1 MPFTFGAVTLEFVL
15 GLGVALLLWR
25 DDWFNRIALGL
36 LLIPATVT
44 PLVVG
49 LIFKALLSP
58 EYGMLGY
65 PLAEL
70 GLSGPRGLLADP
82 QRALATLIAID
93 AWEWTPLMA
102 LILLAG
108 LKNLPTDILE
118 AAAVD
123 GANGPQRFWLM
134 VLPLLM
140 PAAFLALIFRMMDA
154 FRVFDIIF
162 VTTSGGPADATNTLM
177 IYGVKQGLEFFNIG
191 AASAVSTV
199 IVVCILLMAAA
210 FIAVLKPGQEPA
222 CLIATKLLLILR
234 RLAICAILVIALA
247 PVLWLFSI
255 AYKPT
260 RDIFAS
266 PPTFLFTPT
275 LDNFDSVFRYF
286 KLGCAARV
294 ELHHCNR
301 VDGAVA
307 LSRRPGRLCPGAIGK
322 SARDLARLFLSH
334 HPHRTADRDAHPV
347 LPSDARRRPFG
358 HVVGGD
364 HPQHRAQQRLC
375 GLDDVFFLSRRTGF
389 DRRGGADGRLYGLRR
404 LLPHRPA
411 DCGSRPDRQR
421 HFLRHVF
428 LE

>member
-1 MPFTFGAVTLEFVL
+1 MINTFAFTFGAVTLEFVL

-49 LIFKALLSP
+49 LVFKALLSP

-82 QRALATLIAID
+82 QRALATLVAID

-108 LKNLPTDILE
+108 LKTLPTDILE

-123 GANGPQRFWLM
+123 GANGPQRFWLI

-140 PAAFLALIFRMMDA
+140 PAAFLALILRMMDA

-199 IVVCILLMAAA
+199 IVVCILLMATA
-210 FIAVLKPGQEPA
+210 FIVVLKPG
-222 CLIATKLLLILR
+222 R
-234 RLAICAILVIALA
+234 
-247 PVLWLFSI
+247 
-255 AYKPT
+255 
-260 RDIFAS
+260 
-266 PPTFLFTPT
+266 
-275 LDNFDSVFRYF
+275 N
-286 KLGCAARV
+286 
-294 ELHHCNR
+294 
-301 VDGAVA
+301 
-307 LSRRPGRLCPGAIGK
+307 
-322 SARDLARLFLSH
+322 
-334 HPHRTADRDAHPV
+334 
-347 LPSDARRRPFG
+347 
-358 HVVGGD
+358 
-364 HPQHRAQQRLC
+364 
-375 GLDDVFFLSRRTGF
+375 
-389 DRRGGADGRLYGLRR
+389 
-404 LLPHRPA
+404 
-411 DCGSRPDRQR
+411 
-421 HFLRHVF
+421 RHV
-428 LE
+428 